1 MRRFRFFEAFPFF
14 KKVLKLYLVEAFPL
28 MFKGVSIAPCP
39 ILAAAAET
47 ADLLR
52 RLILTNEFTVDRAV
66 ALPTMLPSSNIQ
78 REAELVS

>member
-1 MRRFRFFEAFPFF
+1 MLISFFF
-14 KKVLKLYLVEAFPL
+14 KVLKLYLVEAFPL

-39 ILAAAAET
+39 ILAAET

>member
-1 MRRFRFFEAFPFF
+1 
-14 KKVLKLYLVEAFPL
+14 

-39 ILAAAAET
+39 ILAAET